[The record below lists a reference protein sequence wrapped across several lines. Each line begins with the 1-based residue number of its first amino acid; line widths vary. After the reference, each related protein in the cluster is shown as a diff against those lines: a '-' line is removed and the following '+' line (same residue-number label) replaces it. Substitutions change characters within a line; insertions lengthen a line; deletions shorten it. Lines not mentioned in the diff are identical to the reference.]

1 MNNVLYEKDTKLL
14 TAIDF
19 RPFKKSEQK
28 FNPLEKMYFVFNC
41 FKQPY
46 EKKIAGKILCAALNN
61 IKSNAN
67 PEKAKL
73 YYDFD
78 EIIRLLQYNNP
89 KDWANIEKIK
99 SYINETSIYRR
110 TA

>member
-1 MNNVLYEKDTKLL
+1 MNNVLYDKDTKSL
-14 TAIDF
+14 TAIDY

-28 FNPLEKMYFVFNC
+28 FNPLEKMYFVFNS
-41 FKQPY
+41 FKKPY

-61 IKSNAN
+61 LKSNAN

-89 KDWANIEKIK
+89 KDWAKIK
-99 SYINETSIYRR
+99 KIKWFFDNSNNLCYH
-110 TA
+110 